1 MNYTV
6 PHKKELDLITKAASH
21 FLPEGAFIAGGALT
35 SAFTNTPINDVDMY
49 FKSEELFKQAIEH
62 AYDDALW
69 CVAATDRA
77 VTFVHDDNIIQ
88 LMHFDFFETPA
99 AVFDAFDYTVCM
111 AAYDLDAKEFV
122 FHEDFMKHAAQR
134 KLSFHSGTRYP
145 YNSLLRV
152 LKYQQRG
159 YTINKADLLRI
170 GLSCQRVPVNSW
182 EDLADAIGGQYGEKA
197 LLETEAPFSLEAA
210 IDLFATTEEFI
221 VVKDKQDMPGNA
233 EELLHK
239 IGLVSDEDYA
249 AQRKA
254 IEDARAT
261 RWGY

>member
-1 MNYTV
+1 MTQ
-6 PHKKELDLITKAASH
+6 HKKELDLISKAASH
-21 FLPEGAFIAGGALT
+21 FMPEGAFIAGGALT
-35 SAFTNTPINDVDMY
+35 SAFTNNHINDVDMY

-62 AYDDALW
+62 AYDDTLW

-77 VTFVHDDNIIQ
+77 VTFVKDDNVIQ
-88 LMHFDFFETPA
+88 LMHFDFFETPS

-111 AAYDLDAKEFV
+111 AAYDVDAKEFV

-170 GLSCQRVPVNSW
+170 GLSCQRVPVASW

-197 LLETEAPFSLEAA
+197 LLETETPFSLDAA
-210 IDLFATTEEFI
+210 IELFQNTEEFI
-221 VVKDKQDMPGNA
+221 VVKDKQAMPGNA

-249 AQRKA
+249 AQKKEREKYYPYGA
-254 IEDARAT
+254 
-261 RWGY
+261 W